1 MSQLAHQDRFLGPEF
16 SMRKMIDIPAANNF
30 ILQFKKMAMT
40 TSNSINVNAEA
51 GSHRWKTR
59 PLHRINLFSF

>member
-1 MSQLAHQDRFLGPEF
+1 
-16 SMRKMIDIPAANNF
+16 MRKMIDIPAANNF